1 MARDTMRHVSKAKK
15 TLILLANSK
24 PAAAKKI
31 IAKASQNVLK
41 AISELAL
48 NMLNGVLT
56 LNDAQKKRMK
66 RHKNSMRRL
75 AEVNSTLSAKKKII
89 QKGGFLS
96 TLLSVGLPL
105 IIKGV
110 TSLATI
116 SKKRQA
122 AKKARILA
130 RTKNRNQRR

>member
-1 MARDTMRHVSKAKK
+1 
-15 TLILLANSK
+15 
-24 PAAAKKI
+24 
-31 IAKASQNVLK
+31 
-41 AISELAL
+41 
-48 NMLNGVLT
+48 MLNGVLT

-110 TSLATI
+110 TSLVGI
-116 SKKRQA
+116 CKKRQA
-122 AKKARILA
+122 AKKACILA
-130 RTKNRNQRR
+130 RAKNRNRRR